1 MSGSLFFSTFRG
13 QKNIL
18 CNFLVQLLKYFL
30 KSFKFFFAHKK
41 LKNTLKSCSEN
52 SNPRFFSLLPE
63 LPKRPKQKD
72 LCSKMWLIDQLFI
85 ELGQKITKS
94 NKNNLLFHGY
104 KCGIHCFIFDW
115 IAFFINPK
123 TKNAVNWKYWPNSNF
138 KTNWKLALEI
148 VLYFIH
154 LSFSRWGK

>member
-1 MSGSLFFSTFRG
+1 MGAL
-13 QKNIL
+13 Q
-18 CNFLVQLLKYFL
+18 
-30 KSFKFFFAHKK
+30 FFFVHKK
-41 LKNTLKSCSEN
+41 LKKKHPQKLLRKTQIH
-52 SNPRFFSLLPE
+52 FFSLLPE

-123 TKNAVNWKYWPNSNF
+123 TQNAVNWKYWPNSNF
-138 KTNWKLALEI
+138 KTSWKLASENQNFPLFQG
-148 VLYFIH
+148 V
-154 LSFSRWGK
+154 